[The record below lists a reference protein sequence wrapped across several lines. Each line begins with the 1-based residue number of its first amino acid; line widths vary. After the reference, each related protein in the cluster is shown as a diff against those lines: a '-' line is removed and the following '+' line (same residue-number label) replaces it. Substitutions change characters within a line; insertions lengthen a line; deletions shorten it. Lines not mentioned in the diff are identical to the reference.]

1 MPTRVPSRSL
11 RRLGRLAV
19 VAAGFGALVAT
30 TAVTLTP
37 ASADTAVTPKSGAF
51 LIKGSG
57 FGHGHGMSQYGAYG
71 AARKGK
77 NWQQILAFYYPGT
90 TLKTMPSGTTIK
102 VWITADNDNNL
113 RVRPAKGLKVSD
125 ANGHRYTVPAGSK
138 YKFWRIVRSGSG
150 YKLQWKDGAGTYHA
164 QKVGLDTSTW
174 SFSTSAKVVK
184 VRVPSLA
191 DREYRGSVALVKRG
205 SGGRVVNKVL
215 LEDYVRSVVPSEMP
229 TSWAADAVRS
239 QAVAARSYAV
249 RLRDFTNYSGYDICD
264 TTACQVYSG
273 RAVTPNGGK
282 RVVRETTGGNAAVK
296 ATAGRIVT
304 YKGQVALTQFA
315 SSNGGAM
322 SKGGYPYLTAK
333 KDPYDGVIR
342 SQAWSRKIT
351 AKAVAK
357 AYPSAGTVRKLQVTK
372 RDRTGSWGGRVTTI
386 KIIGS
391 KKTVSVSGTAF
402 QSKFGMRSSVYK
414 VTRP

>member
-1 MPTRVPSRSL
+1 MPTPVPPVL
-11 RRLGRLAV
+11 RRLSRLAV

-30 TAVTLTP
+30 TAVTLAP
-37 ASADTAVTPKSGAF
+37 ASADTAVTPKNGAF
-51 LIKGSG
+51 LVKGSG

-77 NWQQILAFYYPGT
+77 SWQQILTFYYPGT
-90 TLKTMPSGTTIK
+90 TLKTMPKGTTIK
-102 VWITADNDNNL
+102 VWITADNDNSL

-125 ANGHRYTVPAGSK
+125 TSGHSYTAPTGSK
-138 YKFWRIVRSGSG
+138 YKFWRISRSGAGS
-150 YKLQWKDGAGTYHA
+150 KLQWRDAKGHYTTVKSGLSAG
-164 QKVGLDTSTW
+164 TW

-184 VRVPSLA
+184 VRMPSLT
-191 DREYRGSVALVKRG
+191 DREYRGSVAFVKRG
-205 SGGRVVNKVL
+205 SGGRTVNKVL

-229 TSWAADAVRS
+229 TSWAADAVRA

-249 RLRDFTNYSGYDICD
+249 RLRDFTSYAGYDICD

-273 RAVTPNGGK
+273 RALVSHSGK
-282 RVVRETTGGNAAVK
+282 RTVRETTGGNAAVK
-296 ATAGRIVT
+296 ATSGRIVT
-304 YKGQVALTQFA
+304 YKGKVALTQFA

-342 SQAWSRKIT
+342 SQAWSKKVT

-357 AYPSAGTVRKLQVTK
+357 AYPTAGTVRKLQITK
-372 RDRTGSWGGRVTTI
+372 RDGTGSWGGRVTTI

-391 KKTVSVSGTAF
+391 KKTVSVSGSAF
-402 QSKFGMRSSVYK
+402 QSKFGMRSSLYR
-414 VTRP
+414 VTKP